1 MIPRLGQIIGKGNSK
16 ICHLN
21 PNNPLTCFKI
31 SKKEKC
37 KEIKRDITFFTSINK
52 KKILSKYL
60 PKYYGSFEDSR
71 FIGYEQELFWNK
83 EGTAMTVLQFLTVA
97 SDQQIQ
103 DLENELEKLKNEL
116 FRLNI
121 IVSDLAPSNIAIK
134 LDQFGKITRMVI
146 IDGIGSSELIPIA
159 KLIPLFGKLKLNRE
173 WTKFLSRYKY
183 FKNAFKATNPT
194 NKK

>member
-16 ICHLN
+16 ICYLN

-37 KEIKRDITFFTSINK
+37 KEIKRDIRFFTSINK

-116 FRLNI
+116 FRLN
-121 IVSDLAPSNIAIK
+121 SDLAPSNIAIQ

>member
-16 ICHLN
+16 ICYLN

-83 EGTAMTVLQFLTVA
+83 EGTAMTVLQFLTV
-97 SDQQIQ
+97 QIQ

-121 IVSDLAPSNIAIK
+121 IVSDLAPSNIAIQ

>member
-1 MIPRLGQIIGKGNSK
+1 
-16 ICHLN
+16 
-21 PNNPLTCFKI
+21 
-31 SKKEKC
+31 
-37 KEIKRDITFFTSINK
+37 
-52 KKILSKYL
+52 
-60 PKYYGSFEDSR
+60 
-71 FIGYEQELFWNK
+71 
-83 EGTAMTVLQFLTVA
+83 MTVLQFLTVA

-121 IVSDLAPSNIAIK
+121 IVSDLAPSNIAIQ

-159 KLIPLFGKLKLNRE
+159 KLIHLFGKLKLNRE

>member
-1 MIPRLGQIIGKGNSK
+1 M
-16 ICHLN
+16 
-21 PNNPLTCFKI
+21 
-31 SKKEKC
+31 
-37 KEIKRDITFFTSINK
+37 
-52 KKILSKYL
+52 

-121 IVSDLAPSNIAIK
+121 IVSDLAPSNIAIQ

-146 IDGIGSSELIPIA
+146 IDGLGSAELIPIA

-183 FKNAFKATNPT
+183 FKNAFKAANPT